1 MQMETA
7 HRQYVDQTMAVVRTT
22 LQAKINE
29 NIIMIKAELQHQLHA
44 VKESIG
50 ESLQAM
56 KGQIAEV

>member
-44 VKESIG
+44 VKEGIG